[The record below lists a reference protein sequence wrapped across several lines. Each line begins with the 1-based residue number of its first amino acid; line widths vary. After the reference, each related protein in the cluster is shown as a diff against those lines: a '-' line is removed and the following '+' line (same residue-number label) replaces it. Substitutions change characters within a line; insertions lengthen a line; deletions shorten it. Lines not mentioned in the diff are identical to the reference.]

1 MRSFGNRCC
10 ILGLLGIVLFSSGCN
25 LAALCYFLVP
35 GMDSTFEPP
44 CKLVGADKD
53 KEVRVVF
60 LVSTGL
66 ETRPEF
72 IRVDRELSRLV
83 NAQLTEAF
91 KKNKEKVMLV
101 PVSLVEKYKDEHPNW
116 RSTPPDEIGKYFN
129 ADKVVSLE
137 VDSLSLYEK
146 GSSNMLYHG
155 VAEVSI
161 SVIDMSKAA
170 DGPVYN
176 DEYRTEFP
184 KTRGHIPASDS
195 SVSAFRQKF
204 LSIVA
209 RDLAWK
215 FTAHPTEDAFKMQD

>member
-1 MRSFGNRCC
+1 MRSFLNRCAL
-10 ILGLLGIVLFSSGCN
+10 LGLLGAVLFSSGCN

-35 GMDSTFEPP
+35 GMDSKFEPP
-44 CKLVGADKD
+44 YKLAADDKD
-53 KEVRVVF
+53 KEVRVVM

-72 IRVDRELSRLV
+72 IRVDRDLSRLV
-83 NAQLTEAF
+83 SAQLNDAF

-101 PVSLVEKYKDEHPNW
+101 PVSLVERYKDEHPNW

-161 SVIDMSKAA
+161 SVVDMSRHRKVRFTTTNIARSFRRPG
-170 DGPVYN
+170 DTSP
-176 DEYRTEFP
+176 
-184 KTRGHIPASDS
+184 PAI
-195 SVSAFRQKF
+195 SAFP
-204 LSIVA
+204 L
-209 RDLAWK
+209 
-215 FTAHPTEDAFKMQD
+215 